1 MLAKRMASWSTDW
14 ADRRTGGKAD
24 RNTHATSPA
33 LAVRPSA
40 SRPFRRIVEIDSK
53 FVPRDKSRTLRKEP
67 NGLPGHPQP
76 CQLHDHLRQ
85 QPVLHFEHPCG
96 ERVRCVVPADR
107 HGPLR
112 DDRTPVV
119 LLV

>member
-1 MLAKRMASWSTDW
+1 ESTIACSRPVTAVMEAKRSARRSRPAW

-40 SRPFRRIVEIDSK
+40 SPPVRRIVEIDSK

-85 QPVLHFEHPCG
+85 QPVLHFEHP
-96 ERVRCVVPADR
+96 
-107 HGPLR
+107 
-112 DDRTPVV
+112 
-119 LLV
+119 